1 MSVSQ
6 FFINLSSDGHLS
18 RFSMLAVANNAAVN
32 IGVQNLFKLVFSF
45 SSDKCPEVELLGHI
59 VVLFLLF

>member
-6 FFINLSSDGHLS
+6 FFIHLSSDGHLS

-32 IGVQNLFKLVFSF
+32 IGVQISFQVSVFIF
-45 SSDKCPEVELLGHI
+45 
-59 VVLFLLF
+59 FR